1 MIKSNTSVTFLINF
15 IEVLKPKLT
24 EYQRL
29 LKLVKKYLHV
39 SNLNKKYVQ
48 KVLSTDEKE
57 MIKFLDAFLLELT
70 RNYSKILKA
79 NSIMKSFNTSQV
91 EESDLYTSISLKTY
105 NEQVDAYNK
114 LITEFDLL
122 RNYLKKGKLINSNGQ
137 LLLLEV
143 FNGEFRELVGSKR
156 DEGYNL
162 WKALSSK
169 TDELKL
175 IGNDATLLQIEKAS
189 RDPDSE
195 IAMKRLE
202 RRVVNL
208 SAFDSVEPKSIR
220 RSKNRRSRRTFIYIC
235 KPDDIP
241 PIQRVEI
248 EEDLLPLSLQHE
260 SAQDLAR
267 LPLKKVQKSDLDNSL
282 LPKME
287 RKPIYRDSKSFN
299 SEHEYQ
305 SIDELVKKQSTQD
318 LTGLPSKK
326 IKKYGLDNSVLQ
338 QMEENPRGSWTSEHQ
353 YEVPKEP
360 IDKKSA
366 YDLARLRLKKIK
378 KPGLQTSNLEHEYQ
392 SFDELKTKESEFPQ
406 SDSGYV
412 SPDKMKSNS
421 TFKDSLSKFAQYL
434 SKLPLQECCLLP
446 NANKNPTYFM
456 ETKRFML
463 KNSCGFDSIAQ
474 ILLANVTDYPNFK
487 NASQQ
492 NSQVID
498 LILKLRAGPCSKAAS
513 LRDDYLVSK
522 NIALA
527 KSDGKAPSLVI
538 DLFGTI
544 LGVWV
549 KYFDELPSAY
559 RHFTC
564 HPENRS
570 KKSAFE
576 IVKFDPTKKI
586 SIKEE
591 LNGFES
597 DKLWCNLCGK
607 MSETYFELQNY
618 LFIDLTI
625 SAGNKKYKCKLN
637 MFPEKLN
644 FLKTKFRLA
653 GVIEGD
659 SEHFKS
665 YVRRINGDWELYD
678 DLKERVTK
686 CFAFYVIAPEALVY
700 IRE

>member
-326 IKKYGLDNSVLQ
+326 IKKS
-338 QMEENPRGSWTSEHQ
+338 
-353 YEVPKEP
+353 
-360 IDKKSA
+360 
-366 YDLARLRLKKIK
+366 
-378 KPGLQTSNLEHEYQ
+378 GLQTSNLEHEYQ